1 MGTEIVALEKMNLHR
16 GDKDADDARLYLVK
30 YLHQFIDMVGILSLE
45 VYDFAIEI
53 EGDLISW
60 CEGKIGGSK
69 SRPEKSEWEEEIV
82 KHRAVDA
89 IDCILNDV
97 DATVILSY
105 KVTYNPYKVKF
116 GKEYWNYILQGLFS
130 KEMVFHSLQYDD
142 EANVS
147 MLRFEHGKFT
157 DEPAQVPK
165 EKVDDIPIWHCC
177 QLEISW
183 DMDDV
188 FTTRQ
193 FTCLDKAI
201 ASVRDLFVNKNDDAA
216 VIEDDSLF
224 ICSTVLIPKESI
236 PRFCDFLTV
245 MYKIAKEHGKTIRS
259 HMQFVPW
266 YFQEFAV
273 MSIDFDDKGV
283 AVPSYFRY

>member
-1 MGTEIVALEKMNLHR
+1 
-16 GDKDADDARLYLVK
+16 
-30 YLHQFIDMVGILSLE
+30 MVGILSLE

-69 SRPEKSEWEEEIV
+69 SQPEKSEWEEEIV

-105 KVTYNPYKVKF
+105 KVTYNSYKVKF

-130 KEMVFHSLQYDD
+130 KEMVFHGLQYDD
-142 EANVS
+142 TANVS
-147 MLRFEHGKFT
+147 MLHLEHGEFA
-157 DEPAQVPK
+157 DEPAPVPK

-183 DMDDV
+183 DTEDV
-188 FTTRQ
+188 FTAEQ
-193 FTCLDKAI
+193 FTRLEKAI
-201 ASVRDLFVNKNDDAA
+201 ASVRDLFVDKDNDIA

-224 ICSTVLIPKESI
+224 ICSQVIIPKESV
-236 PRFCDFLTV
+236 PRFCSFLTV
-245 MYKIAKEHGKTIRS
+245 LYKIAREHGKTIYDS
-259 HMQFVPW
+259 MQFVPW

-273 MSIDFDDKGV
+273 MSIDFDKGI
-283 AVPSYFRY
+283 ALPTYYRY